1 MTFLEK
7 MKIKLNNFSKSKQ
20 LLLLDVLD
28 FLVDKGNMN
37 IWTCISSK
45 KFFQSLLDLLK
56 TKDVP
61 EVQMKLLGLIQKW
74 GLNFEDKRNIL
85 PNYYNVYNKLRSNN
99 VQFPSDFE
107 SNYQIY
113 ISEND
118 NLNYN
123 NNNDYEEKERD
134 NSDKEEN
141 DDDNEIK

>member
-1 MTFLEK
+1 MTFLDK
-7 MKIKLNNFSKSKQ
+7 MKIKLNNFSKSRQ

-74 GLNFEDKRNIL
+74 GLNFEDKEIFSRIIITFIVNSVQIMSNFLLIL
-85 PNYYNVYNKLRSNN
+85 NPIIKYT
-99 VQFPSDFE
+99 FPKM
-107 SNYQIY
+107 I
-113 ISEND
+113 I
-118 NLNYN
+118 
-123 NNNDYEEKERD
+123 
-134 NSDKEEN
+134 
-141 DDDNEIK
+141 

>member
-20 LLLLDVLD
+20 LLLLD
-28 FLVDKGNMN
+28 
-37 IWTCISSK
+37 ISSK

-113 ISEND
+113 ISD
-118 NLNYN
+118 NAKKK
-123 NNNDYEEKERD
+123 KEIIQ
-134 NSDKEEN
+134 
-141 DDDNEIK
+141 IKKKMTMIMKRHFIIWTV